1 MYVNDRFLDIWLN
14 WHSWYKLKIMHLTEV
29 WKTAEH
35 VNSMVFTTTYA
46 QHNHTNY
53 GEELHNT
60 NMSISKSSK
69 KNCSC
74 CACAYNIC
82 SCQERTC
89 CCKHNHTPSAI
100 LFSVPYQGGNEP
112 KIRQLS
118 ILCMCACLCLC
129 CGCPDHCNYA
139 YASLYLCRS
148 ETKLY
153 SSTGSSS
160 SAKFP
165 TCWHQAVNF
174 SSGGD
179 NKKRISYS

>member
-1 MYVNDRFLDIWLN
+1 
-14 WHSWYKLKIMHLTEV
+14 MHNPVTQ
-29 WKTAEH
+29 WWGI
-35 VNSMVFTTTYA
+35 A
-46 QHNHTNY
+46 QHKH
-53 GEELHNT
+53 EH
-60 NMSISKSSK
+60 KQKQQK
-69 KNCSC
+69 KNCS

-82 SCQERTC
+82 SCQVRTC

-129 CGCPDHCNYA
+129 CGCPHCNYA
-139 YASLYLCRS
+139 YASLYLCHS

-165 TCWHQAVNF
+165 ICWHQAVNF
-174 SSGGD
+174 SSVGD
-179 NKKRISYS
+179 NKKRISYLLIYMQTFQHAD